1 MSMIE
6 LRKIN
11 KTFKTGSAE
20 TTVFHDFDLNIDEG
34 SMTAIMGKSG
44 SGKTTLL
51 NIMAGIDYADS
62 GEYIF
67 DDKPVILK
75 KTSDGVTFRRNKIGM
90 IVQHFALIN
99 EYSAFE
105 NVEMG
110 LWESGLSQSEQKKR
124 TLEAMEQLGIADLRK
139 KSPILLSG
147 GEKQRVAIARAIV
160 GRPRILLADEP
171 TGALDSDT
179 ENEILNILKRL
190 NQCGSTIVVVTHDKE
205 VANICSRTITLEKH

>member
-6 LRKIN
+6 LKKIN
-11 KTFKTGSAE
+11 KTYKTGD
-20 TTVFHDFDLNIDEG
+20 TVTDVFTDFDLTIDEG

-67 DDKPVILK
+67 DGTPVILK
-75 KTSDGVTFRRNKIGM
+75 KTSDGVSFRRNRIGM

-99 EYSAFE
+99 EYSSYE

-110 LWESGLSQSEQKKR
+110 LWESGLSQAEQKKR

-139 KSPILLSG
+139 KSPLLLSG

-171 TGALDSDT
+171 TGSLDSDT
-179 ENEILNILKRL
+179 ENEILNILKKL
-190 NQCGSTIVVVTHDKE
+190 NQSGSTIVVVTHDQE

>member
-11 KTFKTGSAE
+11 KTFKMGSAE

-190 NQCGSTIVVVTHDKE
+190 NRCGSTIVVVTHDKE

>member
-6 LRKIN
+6 LKKIN
-11 KTFKTGSAE
+11 KIYKTGDSE
-20 TTVFHDFDLNIDEG
+20 TTVFRDFDLNIEEG

-51 NIMAGIDYADS
+51 NILAGIDYPDS
-62 GEYIF
+62 GEYLF
-67 DDKPVILK
+67 DGNPVVLN
-75 KTSDGVTFRRNKIGM
+75 KTSDGVKFRRNKIGM

-110 LWESGLSQSEQKKR
+110 GLK
-124 TLEAMEQLGIADLRK
+124 T
-139 KSPILLSG
+139 KSPLVLSG

-160 GRPRILLADEP
+160 CSPRIILADEP

-179 ENEILNILKRL
+179 ENEILQILKDL
-190 NQCGSTIVVVTHDKE
+190 NQNGSTIVVVTHDQE
-205 VANICSRTITLEKH
+205 VASICSRTIILEKH

>member
-6 LRKIN
+6 LKKIN
-11 KTFKTGSAE
+11 KTYKTGD
-20 TTVFHDFDLNIDEG
+20 TKTNVFNDFDLNIDEG

-51 NIMAGIDYADS
+51 NIMAGIDYADN

-67 DDKPVILK
+67 DGNPVILK
-75 KTSDGVTFRRNKIGM
+75 KTSDGVSFRRNRIGM

-99 EYSAFE
+99 EYSSYE

-124 TLEAMEQLGIADLRK
+124 TLEVMEQLGIADLRK
-139 KSPILLSG
+139 KSPLLLSG

-160 GRPRILLADEP
+160 SRPRILLADEP

-179 ENEILNILKRL
+179 ENEILNILKKL
-190 NQCGSTIVVVTHDKE
+190 NQCGSTIVVVTHDQE
-205 VANICSRTITLEKH
+205 VANICSRTIMLEKH

>member
-160 GRPRILLADEP
+160 SRPRILLADEP